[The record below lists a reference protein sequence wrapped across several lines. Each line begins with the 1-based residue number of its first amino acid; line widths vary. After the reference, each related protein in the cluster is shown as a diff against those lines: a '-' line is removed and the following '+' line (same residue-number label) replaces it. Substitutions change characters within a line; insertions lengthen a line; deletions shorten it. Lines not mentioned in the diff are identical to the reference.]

1 MDSIAS
7 YLVSSKVKS
16 VTKSLG
22 LDDDEDDTKK
32 EIEDEEEK
40 AVRRQRRGRRRAA
53 SAAAAHGAFTL
64 CGLLWAT
71 HAAQEEGV

>member
-22 LDDDEDDTKK
+22 LDEDEDDSKK

-40 AVRRQRRGRRRAA
+40 AVRGQLPRRPCCVSRPLSRLILHSPSLLCAA
-53 SAAAAHGAFTL
+53 
-64 CGLLWAT
+64 
-71 HAAQEEGV
+71 HAAQEKGV